1 MLQVLVVVEL
11 GKEGAGVAAT
21 PHGKVMGVAKWAHNE
36 IFEMGNFWFAGLN
49 TFLITEPNERK
60 FNKLWWLFC
69 SLWILLEAAIVI
81 KSPRTQNHIYATDCN
96 RNDYDDD
103 DDDNVQ

>member
-36 IFEMGNFWFAGLN
+36 IFEMGNF
-49 TFLITEPNERK
+49 
-60 FNKLWWLFC
+60 
-69 SLWILLEAAIVI
+69 
-81 KSPRTQNHIYATDCN
+81 
-96 RNDYDDD
+96 
-103 DDDNVQ
+103 